1 MAGYCPALTQKWL
14 ADETPQAIFFGMHRF
29 ATCFGAFLLAV
40 LAVAAPAGAAGSDLI
55 RPWPSGSA
63 LNGSGQSVAFPSESP
78 FGLSRGE
85 DGAAPPAAT
94 AQGTLFLP
102 PGASRDNPVPAVV
115 LLHGSAGVLPA
126 REMNYGR
133 QFAAMGIAALV
144 VDSFAAR
151 RNLGTGFIDRL
162 MNITE
167 AMLIADAYAGLRY
180 LQELGAVDMSKVALA
195 GFSYGG
201 MATTYALYDQ
211 VAQRF
216 APGGLRF
223 AGHVA
228 FYGPCIVRFNNSK
241 TTGAPL
247 LMLYGTGDA
256 IVNPDRCAE
265 VERDLEKGGSR
276 VERIAYEGAYHQW
289 DGGRGGPRKI
299 GRNLAPCQFRV
310 LESGVVLEAR
320 TYLPMTNPFS
330 RKVMLGLCSDGEGY
344 MIGADEEVRQKS
356 NADFG
361 RFLAELFGRDARQA
375 AAPR

>member
-1 MAGYCPALTQKWL
+1 MRILVPL
-14 ADETPQAIFFGMHRF
+14 
-29 ATCFGAFLLAV
+29 LLATF
-40 LAVAAPAGAAGSDLI
+40 LATSAAAAVNDLTK
-55 RPWPSGSA
+55 PWPNGGA
-63 LNGSGQSVAFPSESP
+63 LNGVGQSVTFPSESP

-85 DGAAPPAAT
+85 DGAEPPAAT

-102 PGASRDNPVPAVV
+102 PGASKETPVPAVIM
-115 LLHGSAGVLPA
+115 LHGSAGVLSA

-133 QFAAMGIAALV
+133 QLAAMGIAALV

-151 RNLGTGFIDRL
+151 RHLGVGFLDRL

-180 LQELGAVDMSKVALA
+180 LKERGEVDPAKVVLA

-211 VAQRF
+211 VARRF
-216 APGGLRF
+216 APEGPRF

-228 FYGPCIVRFNNSK
+228 FYGPCIVRFSNSK

-256 IVNPDRCAE
+256 IVDAGRCAE
-265 VERDLEKGGSR
+265 VQGDLEKGGSR
-276 VERIAYEGAYHQW
+276 VERIAYDGAYHQW

-344 MIGADEEVRQKS
+344 MIGADEEVRAKS

-361 RFLAELFGRDARQA
+361 RFLADVFSRDAKQA

>member
-1 MAGYCPALTQKWL
+1 MRLIVPLLCAALV
-14 ADETPQAIFFGMHRF
+14 AAF
-29 ATCFGAFLLAV
+29 AA
-40 LAVAAPAGAAGSDLI
+40 AAPAAAAVRDLTKA
-55 RPWPSGSA
+55 WPAGSA
-63 LNGSGQSVAFPSESP
+63 LNGFGQPVTFPSESP
-78 FGLSRGE
+78 FSLSGGE
-85 DGAAPPAAT
+85 DGATPPAAT

-102 PGASRDNPVPAVV
+102 PGASKDAPVPAVIM
-115 LLHGSAGVLPA
+115 LHGSAGVLSA

-133 QFAAMGIAALV
+133 QLAAMGVAALV

-151 RNLGTGFIDRL
+151 RHLGTGFLDRL

-180 LQELGAVDMSKVALA
+180 LKGLGSVDPSKVVLA

-211 VAQRF
+211 VARRF
-216 APGGLRF
+216 APDGLRF

-228 FYGPCIVRFNNSK
+228 FYGPCIVRFSNSK

-256 IVNPDRCAE
+256 IVDPDRCAE
-265 VERDLEKGGSR
+265 VEADLEKGGSA
-276 VERIAYEGAYHQW
+276 VERIAYDGAYHQW

-310 LESGVVLEAR
+310 LESGTVLEAR
-320 TYLPMTNPFS
+320 TYLPMTNAFS
-330 RKVMLGLCSDGEGY
+330 RKVMLGLCSDSEGY
-344 MIGADEEVRQKS
+344 MIGADEEVRAKS

-361 RFLAELFGRDARQA
+361 RFLAEVFGGNGKQA
-375 AAPR
+375 AASR

>member
-1 MAGYCPALTQKWL
+1 MRISVLSVCTALV
-14 ADETPQAIFFGMHRF
+14 
-29 ATCFGAFLLAV
+29 AV
-40 LAVAAPAGAAGSDLI
+40 LLLVAPAYAVVENLNK
-55 RPWPSGSA
+55 PWPYGA
-63 LNGSGQSVAFPSESP
+63 TLNGGSGQAVAFPSESP
-78 FGLSRGE
+78 FSLSGGE
-85 DGAAPPAAT
+85 EGAAPPPAT

-102 PGASRDNPVPAVV
+102 PGTSRDRPVPAVI
-115 LLHGSAGVLPA
+115 LLHGSAGVLSA
-126 REMNYGR
+126 REMTYGR

-151 RNLGTGFIDRL
+151 RSMGTGFIDRL

-180 LQELGAVDMSKVALA
+180 LAARGDVDASRVVLT

-216 APGGLRF
+216 GPEGLRF

-228 FYGPCIVRFNNSK
+228 FYGPCIVRFSNSK

-256 IVNPDRCAE
+256 IVDPDRCAQ
-265 VERDLEKGGSR
+265 VESDLEKGGSQ
-276 VERIAYEGAYHQW
+276 VDRIAYDGAYHQW

-310 LESGVVLEAR
+310 LESGTVLEAR

-330 RKVMLGLCSDGEGY
+330 RKIMLGLCSDSEGY
-344 MIGADEEVRQKS
+344 MMGADDDVRLKS

-361 RFLAELFGRDARQA
+361 RFLSDVFSRDTKRVE
-375 AAPR
+375 APR

>member
-1 MAGYCPALTQKWL
+1 MRKLVMSLCAAL
-14 ADETPQAIFFGMHRF
+14 
-29 ATCFGAFLLAV
+29 
-40 LAVAAPAGAAGSDLI
+40 VAAFAMAPPAGAAIDDLNK
-55 RPWPSGSA
+55 PWPHGA
-63 LNGSGQSVAFPSESP
+63 TLDGGGGQAVTFPSESP
-78 FGLSRGE
+78 FSLSGGE
-85 DGAAPPAAT
+85 DGAAPPATA

-102 PGASRDNPVPAVV
+102 PAASRDRPVPAVIM
-115 LLHGSAGVLPA
+115 LHGSAGVLSA
-126 REMNYGR
+126 REMTYGR
-133 QFAAMGIAALV
+133 QLAAMGFAALV

-167 AMLIADAYAGLRY
+167 AMLIADAYAGLRF
-180 LQELGAVDMSKVALA
+180 LKARGDVDTSKVVLA

-216 APGGLRF
+216 APDGLRF

-256 IVNPDRCAE
+256 IVDPDRCAT
-265 VERDLEKGGSR
+265 VQGDLEKGGSA
-276 VERIAYEGAYHQW
+276 VERIAYDGAYHQW

-310 LESGVVLEAR
+310 LESGMVLEAR

-344 MIGADEEVRQKS
+344 MIGADDEVRLKS

-361 RFLAELFGRDARQA
+361 RFLARVFSDETKRAE
-375 AAPR
+375 APR